1 LLKLTK
7 KNEAL
12 LKHWK
17 KQLEW
22 DVENQNEIEL
32 SSEEWSL
39 VQEGITD
46 YKNGKVISLQEFVS
60 KRKRCCIIKSFY
72 FQQAK

>member
-1 LLKLTK
+1 MSV
-7 KNEAL
+7 NEYKEAIKSLIDSTNNEML

-22 DVENQNEIEL
+22 DVEHENEIEL
-32 SSEEWSL
+32 SSEEWIL

-46 YKNGKVISLQEFVS
+46 YQNGELISLEEFIS
-60 KRKRCCIIKSFY
+60 KRK
-72 FQQAK
+72 

>member
-1 LLKLTK
+1 MHLSEYKDAIKSLVDATN
-7 KNEAL
+7 NEAL

-32 SSEEWSL
+32 SSEEWNL
-39 VQEGITD
+39 VQEGMAD
-46 YKNGKVISLQEFVS
+46 YKNGEVISLEEFIS
-60 KRKRCCIIKSFY
+60 KRK
-72 FQQAK
+72 